1 MGELQIYNNEEFG
14 DIRTVTIE
22 NEPWFVGKDV
32 AEALGY
38 SNSRKALCLGNAIKY
53 LWRHEHKNGYEDIE
67 KAGVYLDKVDE
78 LISDDSTSYRD
89 SELYEALSSIHLHE
103 LEKYKERTEQLES
116 Q

>member
-38 SNSRKALCLGNAIKY
+38 NFNSSVMRLEVNSRK
-53 LWRHEHKNGYEDIE
+53 
-67 KAGVYLDKVDE
+67 V
-78 LISDDSTSYRD
+78 STCRAS
-89 SELYEALSSIHLHE
+89 
-103 LEKYKERTEQLES
+103 
-116 Q
+116 